1 MNTILIISYFN
12 SCKKKFCQANAI
24 QTAFI
29 CYSSVKKNILNSC
42 HSNENEQNFL
52 HNSSRSLRLISDNAM
67 VTLV

>member
-29 CYSSVKKNILNSC
+29 CYSSVKKTFKIAVIAMRMNKTSC
-42 HSNENEQNFL
+42 IIQVDL
-52 HNSSRSLRLISDNAM
+52 
-67 VTLV
+67 